1 MVTRYDTS
9 EVRDTAFEMMHVQAP
24 SMSMRG
30 FALHKETGKLM
41 PLLRGHA
48 LLKSTMSYILRL
60 GDSSIYFI
68 ARDLGPE
75 LGGVEQLNDA
85 TESEDLCKLHTKL
98 QGLAD
103 PGPSCPPDEGSSDSS
118 DSENFEVEITTKKT
132 VEEFTALVQIARKI
146 MTFPECEESEVVR
159 SANFV
164 TVTPAMAGTQPYS
177 SFNASHAQAAM
188 HRKDGLMVYGNSM
201 RPIFAVG
208 DERQLPPT
216 LLTMGEMYP
225 DGAAVNRFGQDAKL
239 SWLS

>member
-9 EVRDTAFEMMHVQAP
+9 EVRDTAFEMMHVQ
-24 SMSMRG
+24 G
-30 FALHKETGKLM
+30 VFDH
-41 PLLRGHA
+41 
-48 LLKSTMSYILRL
+48 RL
-60 GDSSIYFI
+60 DPG
-68 ARDLGPE
+68 
-75 LGGVEQLNDA
+75 
-85 TESEDLCKLHTKL
+85 ESEDLCKLHAKL

-132 VEEFTALVQIARKI
+132 VEEFTALVQIARKT
-146 MTFPECEESEVVR
+146 MTFTECEESEVVR

-164 TVTPAMAGTQPYS
+164 TVTPAMAGTQPYK
-177 SFNASHAQAAM
+177 SFNASHAQAALFDEAAAM

-216 LLTMGEMYP
+216 LLTMEEMYP
-225 DGAAVNRFGQDAKL
+225 DGTAVNRFGQDAKL